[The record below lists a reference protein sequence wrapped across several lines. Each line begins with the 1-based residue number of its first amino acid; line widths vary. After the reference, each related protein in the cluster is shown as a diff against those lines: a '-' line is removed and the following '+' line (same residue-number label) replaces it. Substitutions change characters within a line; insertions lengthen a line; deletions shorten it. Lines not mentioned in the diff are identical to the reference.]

1 MAMFRAING
10 WLHDAEANRLFDI
23 AEALPNE
30 APVVVELGS
39 WLGKSSVVLSQAL
52 AGKKGARLFCVDPF
66 NADGEEASTGDYQA
80 RKQQL
85 KDELQEVFRSNM
97 RKHGRPE
104 LAEEIC
110 AYSFDAVKKW
120 SLPID
125 FLFIDAS
132 HDHEDVAQDFRDWS
146 TFIKPGGYVAFHDV
160 DLVKTS
166 LELTGPGKAAK
177 EAVAD
182 SEEWEESRLIHSVFS
197 ARRKA

>member
-1 MAMFRAING
+1 MAMFRAIDG

-23 AEALPNE
+23 AESLPND

-52 AGKKGARLFCVDPF
+52 VGKKGARLFCVDPF

-80 RKQQL
+80 RQQKM
-85 KDELQEVFRSNM
+85 KDKLQEVFRSNM
-97 RKHGRPE
+97 KKYGRPE

-110 AYSFDAVKKW
+110 AYSFDAVKDWKR
-120 SLPID
+120 PID

-132 HDHEDVAQDFRDWS
+132 HDFGNVERDFREWS
-146 TFIKPGGYVAFHDV
+146 PFIKVGGYVAFHDV

-177 EAVAD
+177 AAVAD
-182 SEEWEESRLIHSVFS
+182 SEAWEESRLVHSVFS
-197 ARRKA
+197 ARKKA